1 MQSGVFLLAN
11 QLGDAAQMGG
21 RMMGGAAQMG
31 GRMMGGAAQMGG
43 HMMGGG
49 PGFLL
54 GGLVH
59 IVWTA
64 LIVLAVLWV
73 VRNWSWISSSLRRSA
88 SAIQIGGS
96 AGSVAQTPLE
106 ILQTRYAKG
115 EITRDEY
122 ESIRRDLAGEA
133 PAAAPAAPAA

>member
-1 MQSGVFLLAN
+1 MQPGVFLLAN

-88 SAIQIGGS
+88 SAIQIGSS

-122 ESIRRDLAGEA
+122 ESIRRDLVGEA

>member
-31 GRMMGGAAQMGG
+31 GR
-43 HMMGGG
+43 MMGGG

-88 SAIQIGGS
+88 SAIQIGSS

-106 ILQTRYAKG
+106 ILQTRYVKG

-122 ESIRRDLAGEA
+122 ESILRDLAGEA